1 MPIISGV
8 VGSMNEKMLPLSLAD
23 DIRLEFTLESLN
35 ASVVHQGAAIGT
47 VNWNIIS
54 WELEL
59 AILELSDEGMSMVES
74 ITPFTQPIYMHGSS
88 YRHYSSPLAQ
98 GVVGTQSTLIP
109 ARFASL
115 KQIICC
121 PRRAT
126 EATTTTSNGLAYSI
140 SARINPNIDS
150 YSFRCGSLMLP
161 QKPVYLKN
169 PNSTAGYAEGFME
182 LLKSQHSNADSTFA
196 PSITRTQYAVADAYD
211 ASCTIQLVAGNT
223 VNNSYLLGYALGSE
237 FESISNRNDC
247 MLSGTNSLNM
257 QIFHDFTIGT
267 GTNAAYTLNYF
278 AYYDHIIVLDPT
290 GLLSVKF

>member
-1 MPIISGV
+1 
-8 VGSMNEKMLPLSLAD
+8 MLPLSLAD
-23 DIRLEFTLESLN
+23 DIRLEFTLETLL
-35 ASVVHQGAAIGT
+35 ASVVHLGAVVST

-88 YRHYSSPLAQ
+88 YRHYSSTLAS

-126 EATTTTSNGLAYSI
+126 EATAAASAPLAYSI
-140 SARINPNIDS
+140 SARMNPNIDS
-150 YSFRCGSLMLP
+150 YSFRCGSLMVP

-169 PNSTAGYAEGFME
+169 SNTTAGYAEGFME

-196 PSITRTQYAVADAYD
+196 PSITRTQYAIADAAD
-211 ASCTIQLVAGNT
+211 TNNT
-223 VNNSYLLGYALGSE
+223 ATLAALTNLANNSYNQGFAIAQE
-237 FESISNRNDC
+237 FESISNRNDV
-247 MLSGTNSLNM
+247 MLSGTNTLNM
-257 QIFHDFTIGT
+257 QIFHDFSIGT
-267 GTNAAYTLNYF
+267 ATNAAYTVNYF